1 MATPAARM
9 AATRRSTA
17 SREPNETAM
26 CAILG
31 VSPGKFINS
40 RRAPELSAR
49 KRDVNGRVLLTYC
62 GPIVAPTTAGRKHML
77 SRDQIPMRLHAR
89 FVRLP
94 QRFLLRLAWRR
105 RDPQVHQCASA
116 AFRERPR

>member
-1 MATPAARM
+1 M
-9 AATRRSTA
+9 AA
-17 SREPNETAM
+17 
-26 CAILG
+26 CYLHILD
-31 VSPGKFINS
+31 
-40 RRAPELSAR
+40 LS
-49 KRDVNGRVLLTYC
+49 KLQ
-62 GPIVAPTTAGRKHML
+62 TTAGRKHML

-116 AFRERPR
+116 ASRERPRRALVRVNPTVPTDETRGAFHPDAAFVLERTTRQRNSPG